1 MHSFCVAFSYLWSKA
16 VFKEQNAPKTGIL
29 KIKTLIYSILF
40 LASAATAAGQ
50 DAHEVTGTVRDL
62 SDGRPLVGAVVVS
75 GGIEAASDASGRYTL
90 TLNGGTHKLSC
101 LMAGY
106 APAEKSV
113 AVTGPVEI
121 DFTLTTEYY
130 EIDGVVVTAEST
142 FNRVRNVQI
151 GVERVGMDEVAK
163 MPSMFG
169 EHDIM
174 KSIQLL
180 PGVKAE
186 SDGSSGFQVRGGTT
200 SQNMVL
206 LDDAPVYNSG
216 HLLGFFSAFSDE
228 ALLDASLY
236 KGLIPAQYGGG
247 TSSVFEINT
256 RNGDSRRFGFGGSIG
271 LLSAKLHAE
280 GPIVRD
286 KMSFFAAA
294 RRTYLDAFLNLTDE
308 YAGNTINFYD
318 LNAKINYDIGP
329 RDNLFVSFFTG
340 RDKLAL
346 NDNSLSM
353 KWGNMTGTMRWVH
366 RFGNSVKS
374 TTSLIYSDYSTTNG
388 AEVFDMFYTFDGYI
402 RQVGIKENVRWTP
415 SASHSVDMGFQSMYL
430 GVQSAEWEIGDRHER
445 EKRRAWENTLW
456 INDEWKASR
465 DLTISA
471 GLRFN
476 MFSVLG
482 GSPYYILYPSGD
494 IAQTLD
500 YGRGEIVKTH
510 LTLEPR
516 VSLNWRFTD
525 RQSLKAGYSRTSQN
539 IHAVRNTSI
548 ALPFDRYTMSSNI
561 VKPQTADQVSVGYA
575 ALTPSSVFEF
585 SAETYYKNVRNVLDY
600 RDGKSFQSE
609 IEIER
614 IIAAGKGRAYGIEF
628 LARKGKGKLTGWIS
642 YTLSWSQNR
651 IPGIN
656 GGEWY
661 TAGNDRRHDIS
672 VVAMYEFN
680 EHWRAAATW
689 VYNTGQAMT
698 APNAKYEIDG
708 ETVYYYAERNSYRAP
723 DYHRLDASVT
733 YTKQSRRWT
742 HEVSVGVFNLY
753 NRYNPFIISF
763 EDDDSSESGTKATQ
777 LSLFGIVPS
786 VSYNFKF

>member
-1 MHSFCVAFSYLWSKA
+1 MKF
-16 VFKEQNAPKTGIL
+16 
-29 KIKTLIYSILF
+29 KTLIYTIIY
-40 LASAATAAGQ
+40 LATSAAAAGQ
-50 DAHEVTGTVRDL
+50 EKYEVTGTVRD
-62 SDGRPLVGAVVVS
+62 AS
-75 GGIEAASDASGRYTL
+75 GGIAIARATVLSEDGTETLSDESGRYSL
-90 TLNGGTHKLSC
+90 VLGEGTYTLSC
-101 LMAGY
+101 RMAGY
-106 APAEKSV
+106 AIENKIVKVS
-113 AVTGPVEI
+113 GPVEV
-121 DFTLTTEYY
+121 DFTLAMEYRK
-130 EIDGVVVTAEST
+130 IDGVVISATSS
-142 FNRVRNVQI
+142 FNRVKNVQI
-151 GVERVGMDEVAK
+151 GVEKINMDDVAK
-163 MPSMFG
+163 MPAMFG

-256 RNGDSRRFGFGGSIG
+256 RNGDDRKFGFGGSIG

-286 KMSFFAAA
+286 KASFFVAA

-308 YAGNTINFYD
+308 YAGNTINFHD
-318 LNAKINYDIGP
+318 LNAKINYDIGQ

-340 RDKLAL
+340 RDKLGL
-346 NDNSLSM
+346 NDNSLLM
-353 KWGNMTGTMRWVH
+353 KWGNMTGTMRWTH
-366 RFGNSVKS
+366 RFSDRVKS
-374 TTSLIYSDYSTTNG
+374 TTSLIYSNYSTTNG

-402 RQVGIKENVRWTP
+402 RQAGIKENVRWTP
-415 SASHSVDMGFQSMYL
+415 SVSHSVDMGFQSMYL

-445 EKRRAWENTLW
+445 EKRNAWENTLW
-456 INDEWKASR
+456 INDEWKAAR
-465 DLTISA
+465 NLNISA

-482 GSPYYILYPSGD
+482 GAPYYVLYPSGD
-494 IAQTLD
+494 IAETLE
-500 YGRGEIVKTH
+500 YGRGKIVKTH
-510 LTLEPR
+510 FTLEPR
-516 VSLNWRFTD
+516 VSLNLRLTD
-525 RQSLKAGYSRTSQN
+525 KQSLKAGYSRTSQN

-561 VKPQTADQVSVGYA
+561 VNPQIADQVSIGYA
-575 ALTPSSVFEF
+575 AMTPSGMFEF
-585 SAETYYKNVRNVLDY
+585 SVETYYKNVRNVLDY
-600 RDGKSFQSE
+600 RDGKSFQSA

-614 IIAAGKGRAYGIEF
+614 IIASGKGRAYGLEL
-628 LARKGKGKLTGWIS
+628 LARKNKGKLTGWIS
-642 YTLSWSQNR
+642 YTLSWAQNR

-661 TAGNDRRHDIS
+661 TAGNDRRHDLS
-672 VVAMYEFN
+672 VVAMYQFD
-680 EHWRAAATW
+680 EHWRIAATW

-698 APNAKYEIDG
+698 APNAKYEIGG
-708 ETVYYYAERNSYRAP
+708 ETVYYYAKRNSYRAP
-723 DYHRLDASVT
+723 AYHRLDASIT
-733 YTKQSRRWT
+733 YTKKTRHWT
-742 HEVSVGVFNLY
+742 HEVSLGVFNLY

-763 EDDDSSESGTKATQ
+763 EDDDASESGTKATQ

-786 VSYNFKF
+786 ISYNFRF